1 MPSSIL
7 ELAFTHLGELI
18 VPSFLTSAH
27 REVYTYEG
35 CMVAKV
41 CYVIKVNLIIQTKK
55 NYTFHHLLDTLP
67 GLSRKMCFRSW
78 GWF

>member
-55 NYTFHHLLDTLP
+55 KITLSITF
-67 GLSRKMCFRSW
+67 
-78 GWF
+78 